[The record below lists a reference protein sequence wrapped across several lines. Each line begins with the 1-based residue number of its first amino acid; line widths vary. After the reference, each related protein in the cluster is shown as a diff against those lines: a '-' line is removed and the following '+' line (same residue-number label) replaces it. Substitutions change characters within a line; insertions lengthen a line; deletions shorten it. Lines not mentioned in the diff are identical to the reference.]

1 MMFVH
6 YVENG
11 CEEND
16 KYYLL
21 SVPRIK
27 KKISCWKGIIDWYYT
42 SHVIAFYWL
51 REIKDVCH
59 AKITAIS

>member
-1 MMFVH
+1 MLYEKCWWEAECMHHMMFVH
-6 YVENG
+6 NVENG

-27 KKISCWKGIIDWYYT
+27 KKISDLHVGKG
-42 SHVIAFYWL
+42 
-51 REIKDVCH
+51 
-59 AKITAIS
+59 

>member
-1 MMFVH
+1 MHHMMFVH

-27 KKISCWKGIIDWYYT
+27 KKIQIYMLERDN
-42 SHVIAFYWL
+42 
-51 REIKDVCH
+51 
-59 AKITAIS
+59 